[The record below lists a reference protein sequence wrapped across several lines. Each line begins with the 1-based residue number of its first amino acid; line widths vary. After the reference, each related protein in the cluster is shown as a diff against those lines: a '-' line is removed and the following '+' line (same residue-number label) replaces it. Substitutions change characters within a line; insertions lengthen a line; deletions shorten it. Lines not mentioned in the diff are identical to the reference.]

1 MKWVCL
7 MANMTVPGVGTLI
20 CKRWISGT
28 IQTVGSVIGI
38 ALLIHLGIEL
48 YHAVQVYAAGLD
60 EPETMGETFK
70 GIKGQMTQPFI
81 IGCVGGVIFKVMWI
95 WAQVS
100 TAQVFKADK
109 AAEAQET
116 AAESGEVPPP
126 LDSSN

>member
-60 EPETMGETFK
+60 EPVTMSETFK
-70 GIKGQMTQPFI
+70 GIRGQMMRPFI
-81 IGCVGGVIFKVMWI
+81 IGCVGLVIFKVMWI
-95 WAQVS
+95 WAQV
-100 TAQVFKADK
+100 TTTQVFKAEK
-109 AAEAQET
+109 AAESQE
-116 AAESGEVPPP
+116 SVVEVPPP

>member
-1 MKWVCL
+1 

-60 EPETMGETFK
+60 EPVTMGETFK
-70 GIKGQMTQPFI
+70 GIRGQMMRPFI
-81 IGCVGGVIFKVMWI
+81 IGCVGLVIFKVMWI
-95 WAQVS
+95 WAQV
-100 TAQVFKADK
+100 TTTQVFKAEK
-109 AAEAQET
+109 AAESQE
-116 AAESGEVPPP
+116 SVVEVPPP

>member
-70 GIKGQMTQPFI
+70 GIKGKMTQPFI

-109 AAEAQET
+109 AAETQEAT
-116 AAESGEVPPP
+116 AESGEVPPP

>member
-1 MKWVCL
+1 

-28 IQTVGSVIGI
+28 IQAVGSVIGI

-48 YHAVQVYAAGLD
+48 YHAVQVYSAGLD
-60 EPETMGETFK
+60 EPEAMAETFK
-70 GIKGQMTQPFI
+70 GIKGKMTQPFI

-95 WAQVS
+95 WAQVT
-100 TAQVFKADK
+100 TAQMFKAEK
-109 AAEAQET
+109 AKEAQET
-116 AAESGEVPPP
+116 AAESVEVPPP

>member
-48 YHAVQVYAAGLD
+48 YHAVQAYAVSLD
-60 EPETMGETFK
+60 EPETMAETFK
-70 GIKGQMTQPFI
+70 GIKGKMTQPFI
-81 IGCVGGVIFKVMWI
+81 VGCVGGVIFKLMWI

-100 TAQVFKADK
+100 TAQVFKAEK
-109 AAEAQET
+109 AAETQET
-116 AAESGEVPPP
+116 AAESVEVPPP

>member
-20 CKRWISGT
+20 CKRWISGA
-28 IQTVGSVIGI
+28 IQTVGSVIGT

-60 EPETMGETFK
+60 EPAAMDETFK
-70 GIKGQMTQPFI
+70 GIKGRMTQPFI

-95 WAQVS
+95 WAQVT
-100 TAQVFKADK
+100 TAQVFKAEK
-109 AAEAQET
+109 AAEAQEA
-116 AAESGEVPPP
+116 AAESVEVPTP